1 MQLRKLGR
9 TELMVSC
16 IGFGG
21 VPLWGLSEE
30 QARRVLNTALDRGVN
45 FIDTARGYRDSEPL
59 IGMSISHRRNA
70 FYIATK
76 TKARKEKHITEEF
89 EASLEYLKTDMID
102 LYQIHY
108 VNSLAELDDVLSNR
122 GALAVLKKIRESGRI
137 RFIGITGHNTDVL
150 SDAAKTGEFDT
161 VQGAFSYIEK
171 DQRMIDLIHYCS
183 INNIGFI
190 VQKPLAGGAITRAS
204 AALKWI
210 LQFPVATV
218 IPGMPSVEQVI
229 ENTGVGG
236 GEVEFSLS
244 TEELDELDGIV
255 SRLGK
260 NFCRRCYYCQPAC
273 PENIRIGVILE
284 FLGKARYPEN
294 LVQARRWY
302 RGQKIN
308 SSNCTECGLCLV
320 DCPYELPII
329 EMLKEAHTLLT

>member
-9 TELMVSC
+9 TGLMVSC

-21 VPLWGLSEE
+21 VPLWSLSEE

-59 IGMSISHRRNA
+59 IGMAISHRRNA

-76 TKARKEKHITEEF
+76 TKARKEKHIKEEF
-89 EASLEYLKTDMID
+89 EASLEYLKTEVID

-108 VNSLAELDDVLSNR
+108 VNSPAELDDVLSNR

-171 DQRMIDLIHYCS
+171 DQKMIDLIHYCS
-183 INNIGFI
+183 RNDVGFI
-190 VQKPLAGGAITRAS
+190 VQKPLAGGAIIRAT
-204 AALKWI
+204 AGLKWI
-210 LQFPVATV
+210 LQYPVATV

-229 ENTGVGG
+229 ENTGVG
-236 GEVEFSLS
+236 EIEFSLS

-255 SRLGK
+255 SRLDK
-260 NFCRRCYYCQPAC
+260 NFCRRCYYCQSAC
-273 PENIRIGVILE
+273 PENIRIGAILE
-284 FLGKARYPEN
+284 FFGKARYPEN

-308 SSNCTECGLCLV
+308 SLNCTECGLCLV
-320 DCPYELPII
+320 DCPYELPIVD
-329 EMLKEAHTLLT
+329 MLKEAHKLLT